1 MSATNIIFTFP
12 IIIILTLSS
21 AAMLLNLFWRK
32 LDNVIWFSCAYLF
45 ALVFVIGGQY
55 KVVDF
60 AFGQQVFI
68 DSFGFVINFL
78 ILLSAL
84 IVTMISRGFDKKQG
98 IRNNLDYHLL
108 ITYSVIGALVMSNAN
123 NLLLLFVGFEL
134 LSVCVYVLAAIAKE
148 KRFSSE
154 AGLKYFILGAFS
166 SAFLLFGIA
175 FIYGATGQLDI
186 TNLVNGQIPA
196 NNSMFIAGFLMLLFG
211 FGFKLSLVPFHLW
224 TADVYQGAP
233 TTVTAFM
240 ATVVKVAAV
249 ACFAR
254 FIIIGMSD
262 LVETWYHLVWALSV
276 LSMVIGNLLALNQTS
291 VKRIL
296 AFSSIA
302 HAGYA
307 AIGFLCG
314 SEGLQVTAFYM
325 LAYCAMSLV
334 AFAIVLYVTEDGD
347 DSIENFAGLGWSKPV
362 WSFYMLIALLS
373 LAGIPPLAGFIAKL
387 VLFKT
392 AIEHNYTSLAVIGAL
407 SSVISLYYYLK
418 IIVFMYFKESDREV
432 SYASPEFLSRA
443 GLAVALFLVVFIGI
457 FPSGFLGLVGAV

>member
-1 MSATNIIFTFP
+1 MQAINIIFTFP
-12 IIIILTLSS
+12 IIVILALSS
-21 AAMLLNLFWRK
+21 AAMLLNLFWKK
-32 LDNVIWFSCAYLF
+32 LDNVVWFSCAYLF

-60 AFGQQVFI
+60 AFGEQIFV
-68 DSFGFVINFL
+68 DSFGLVINFI

-84 IVTMISRGFDKKQG
+84 IVTMLSRGFDKKQG

-108 ITYSVIGALVMSNAN
+108 ISYSVIGALVMANAN

-148 KRFSSE
+148 RRFSSE

-175 FIYGATGQLDI
+175 FIYGATGRLEI
-186 TNLVNGQIPA
+186 TNLVSGTLY
-196 NNSMFIAGFLMLLFG
+196 NNSMFVAGFLMLLFG
-211 FGFKLSLVPFHLW
+211 FGFKLSLVPFHIW
-224 TADVYQGAP
+224 TADVYQGSP

-262 LVETWYHLVWALSV
+262 LLENWSHLIWALSV

-325 LAYCAMSLV
+325 LAYSVMSLA
-334 AFAIVLYVTEDGD
+334 AFAIVLFVTEDGD
-347 DSIENFAGLGWSKPV
+347 DSIENFSGLGWSKPL
-362 WSFYMLIALLS
+362 WSFAMLIALLS

-387 VLFKT
+387 VLFKK
-392 AIEHNYTSLAVIGAL
+392 AIEHNFTSLAIIGAI
-407 SSVISLYYYLK
+407 SSVISL
-418 IIVFMYFKESDREV
+418 
-432 SYASPEFLSRA
+432 
-443 GLAVALFLVVFIGI
+443 
-457 FPSGFLGLVGAV
+457 

>member
-1 MSATNIIFTFP
+1 MQAINIIFTFP
-12 IIIILTLSS
+12 IIVILALSS
-21 AAMLLNLFWRK
+21 AAMLLNLFWKK
-32 LDNVIWFSCAYLF
+32 LDNVVWFSCAYLF

-60 AFGQQVFI
+60 AFGEQIFV
-68 DSFGFVINFL
+68 DSFGLVINFI

-84 IVTMISRGFDKKQG
+84 IVTMLSRGFDKKQG

-108 ITYSVIGALVMSNAN
+108 ISYSVIGALVMANAN

-148 KRFSSE
+148 RRFSSE

-175 FIYGATGQLDI
+175 FIYGATGRLEI
-186 TNLVNGQIPA
+186 TNLVSGTLY
-196 NNSMFIAGFLMLLFG
+196 NNSMFVAGFLMLLFG
-211 FGFKLSLVPFHLW
+211 FGFKLSLVPFHIW
-224 TADVYQGAP
+224 TADVYQGSP

-240 ATVVKVAAV
+240 ATLVKVAAV

-262 LVETWYHLVWALSV
+262 LLENWSHLIWALSV

-325 LAYCAMSLV
+325 LAYSVMSLA
-334 AFAIVLYVTEDGD
+334 AFAIVLFVTEDGD
-347 DSIENFAGLGWSKPV
+347 DSIENFSGLGWSKPL
-362 WSFYMLIALLS
+362 WSFAMLIALLS

-387 VLFKT
+387 VLFKK
-392 AIEHNYTSLAVIGAL
+392 AIEHNFTSLAIIGAI

-418 IIVFMYFKESDREV
+418 IIVFMYFKETDREINY
-432 SYASPEFLSRA
+432 SNPEFLSKA
-443 GLAVALFLVVFIGI
+443 GLAFALFLVIFIGI